1 MAMPVLRLLLPHVAS
16 GIGEL
21 ASSIAAGGSNQRKR
35 QVKRVLRK
43 HGLRA
48 ADDVIKTLQSKY
60 EQEDDSMNEVQ
71 VGSGGKKRRNQS
83 KVYKRQKH
91 SNPHHSGLKR
101 QRVNHRKPTKTII
114 RERDIFG

>member
-1 MAMPVLRLLLPHVAS
+1 MPVLRLLLPHVAS

-60 EQEDDSMNEVQ
+60 EQEDDSVNEVQ
-71 VGSGGKKRRNQS
+71 VGSDRRRKKSVMRQNQS
-83 KVYKRQKH
+83 KLFNRHKH
-91 SNPHHSGLKR
+91 SLHF
-101 QRVNHRKPTKTII
+101 
-114 RERDIFG
+114 IFV